1 MAYIYGT
8 AFEPIIDNNA
18 NDKLA
23 NIAGKFQASAADAI
37 CSAGFLCTRSALTT
51 NTGFSTQS
59 YKNLNTWVM
68 VEAESTDLVNTP
80 IYACNTYDVN
90 VVVDPVTG
98 NEYTVGANTL
108 GLPLPA
114 GREGTFTKIV
124 FDGDHRYRFG
134 TGDSAQSG
142 STGNLSTA
150 LSTNGFATIAN
161 GLLVPAATAPTADG
175 TPYFKVIG
183 TGTFTEG
190 NRASTISYV
199 DVEAHYAI
207 ATS

>member
-1 MAYIYGT
+1 MALIYGT
-8 AFEPIIDNNA
+8 AFESVIDNNA
-18 NDKLA
+18 NDKTA
-23 NIAGKFQASAADAI
+23 NVAGQFQASAADAI

-51 NTGFSTQS
+51 NTGYSTQS
-59 YKNLNTWVM
+59 YKNGNTWIM

-90 VVVDPVTG
+90 IVVDPVTG
-98 NEYTVGANTL
+98 QEYTVGANTL

-114 GREGTFTKIV
+114 GRVGTFTKIV
-124 FDGDHRYRFG
+124 FDGDKRYKFG

-142 STGNLSTA
+142 STGNLSAA
-150 LSTNGFATIAN
+150 LSTNGYATIAN
-161 GLLVPAATAPTADG
+161 GLLVPASAAPTATG

-199 DVEAHYAI
+199 EVEAHYAI
-207 ATS
+207 ATA